1 MRHLINE
8 LHVVRNPPLGDLTV
22 EIGFQL
28 IRRWLLTWRL
38 DHDQQRSLA
47 PLFVDAADHGCFSDL
62 GMSGGDV
69 FHFDGGNPFAPRLDD
84 IFRAVGNGHKALR
97 THRGDITGLEPP
109 LLGMRLGT
117 IELEIAGADPGSAY
131 LERAKRLAIPGQF
144 VVVVIG
150 NFDLNAPD
158 RRAHVGAH
166 FGKLLWTVELAVTT
180 RVIGCPQRAHFG
192 HAPGV
197 SRIDTIGVELFHDRQ
212 GASRTANDDPG

>member
-1 MRHLINE
+1 M
-8 LHVVRNPPLGDLTV
+8 
-22 EIGFQL
+22 
-28 IRRWLLTWRL
+28 
-38 DHDQQRSLA
+38 
-47 PLFVDAADHGCFSDL
+47 DAANHGCFSDL

-69 FHFDGGNPFAPRLDD
+69 LHFDGRNPLAPRLDD
-84 IFRAVGNGHKALR
+84 VFGAIGDGHKALW
-97 THRGDITGLEPP
+97 THRGDITRFEPP

-117 IELEIAGADPGSAY
+117 IELEIAGADPRPTY
-131 LERAKRLAIPGQF
+131 LERPKRLAIPGQL

-166 FGKLLWTVELAVTT
+166 FGELLWTVELAVTT

-212 GASRTANDDPG
+212 RTSRTANDNPGQRLYALP